1 MMAKEKINGSV
12 DLLAKAMRQVFTEA
26 VEEGVEPI
34 RKDIAEIK
42 ENVTGLKGDIKQT
55 NKNVQT
61 QLAQNR
67 KDITADVK
75 KALKDR

>member
-42 ENVTGLKGDIKQT
+42 ENVNGLKGDIKQT